1 METII
6 DKETKKKLE
15 DRLDQYSK
23 YGTSLCYLL
32 EEKRAN
38 IKDFENMFF
47 AKDDEK
53 SCFVYGTILK
63 KITSND
69 LNESYKRYSNLY
81 PNKNNDSNDRYRD
94 NLNKVCTRNI
104 INEVSG
110 YKGNKID
117 RLYVN
122 TYNYL
127 LANYNIK

>member
-1 METII
+1 MEKLI
-6 DKETKKKLE
+6 DNDTKKKLE
-15 DRLDQYSK
+15 DRLEEYSK

-32 EEKRAN
+32 EEKRVKL
-38 IKDFENMFF
+38 KDFENVFF
-47 AKDDEK
+47 SKDDEK
-53 SCFVYGTILK
+53 SCFVYGMILK
-63 KITSND
+63 QITNND

-81 PNKNNDSNDRYRD
+81 PNKNNEENDTYIDS
-94 NLNKVCTRNI
+94 LNKVCTKNI
-104 INEVSG
+104 IDEVSY